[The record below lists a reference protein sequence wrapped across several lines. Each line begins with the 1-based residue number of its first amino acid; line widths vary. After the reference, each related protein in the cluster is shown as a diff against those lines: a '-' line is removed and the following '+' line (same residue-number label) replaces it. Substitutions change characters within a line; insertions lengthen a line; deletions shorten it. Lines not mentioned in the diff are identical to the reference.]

1 VATYEEISAAPMGSL
16 FCARQALQ
24 EAPLG
29 IRVGQRQA
37 PLEQIEMAA
46 WTLPQGP
53 AQGVWRGYRSA
64 AWMGNKVRSWVRRI
78 SEI

>member
-1 VATYEEISAAPMGSL
+1 MGSL

-37 PLEQIEMAA
+37 PLEHVDMAA
-46 WTLPQGP
+46 RTLPQGP
-53 AQGVWRGYRSA
+53 AQGFWRGCWCA
-64 AWMGNKVRSWVRRI
+64 AWMGNKVRSWVKRI